1 MYVSYD
7 RLLEMLNKRKLK
19 KSDLIP
25 LAGINSNAVSD
36 IGKGEMI
43 TINTLTKICR
53 FFLCQPSDIMEIK
66 YEPKEIHDFY
76 MRKLVRILTRSDV
89 IKIRSD
95 DGTIDRY
102 YMLKPDPS
110 TGDLNKGNVRFLTE
124 ISVESNLDG
133 GIIYERDHT
142 GSLVPADVER
152 IVKKIEQNGV
162 IEEYQK
168 ADLVRESKRNTNS
181 PYNDM

>member
-7 RLLEMLNKRKLK
+7 GLLDLLNSKKLK

-43 TINTLTKICR
+43 TINTLTKICCY
-53 FFLCQPSDIMEIK
+53 FLCQPSDIMEIK
-66 YEPKEIHDFY
+66 FHSDEIHDY
-76 MRKLVRILTRSDV
+76 YKRKLVRILTRSDV

-95 DGTIDRY
+95 DGWNDRY
-102 YMLKPDPS
+102 YMLQPDPT
-110 TGDLNKGNVRFLTE
+110 TGDFNRGNVRFLAE
-124 ISVESNLDG
+124 ISSESMLDD

-152 IVKKIEQNGV
+152 IVKEIERSGN

-168 ADLVRESKRNTNS
+168 ADITRESKRNSNT